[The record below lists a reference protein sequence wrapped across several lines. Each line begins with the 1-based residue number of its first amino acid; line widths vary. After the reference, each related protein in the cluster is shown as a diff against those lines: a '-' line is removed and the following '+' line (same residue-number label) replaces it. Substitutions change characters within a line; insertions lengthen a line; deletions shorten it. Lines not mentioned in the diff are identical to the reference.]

1 MRFCKKGV
9 GTLASERI
17 SGLFFEMKNNDY
29 LTNDNTKWNEMEYAI
44 LMSINQKMFSEGII
58 TREEKE
64 AIDMEI
70 LREK

>member
-9 GTLASERI
+9 GTLASELI

-44 LMSINQKMFSEGII
+44 LMSINQKIFSEGII